1 MKKTKIWGLLTS
13 AAAAAVLALAAAP
26 WSASAAWEQID
37 SMGDLNGD
45 KQVNVADLV
54 TLCKH
59 LHGAQPLGDKS
70 VCTLSSGKY
79 AIKTAPEKVITVSG
93 GTSVQKADL
102 NRDGTVD
109 IFG

>member
-45 KQVNVADLV
+45 KQVNDFLLINVKNIIFLK
-54 TLCKH
+54 LKH
-59 LHGAQPLGDKS
+59 NYS
-70 VCTLSSGKY
+70 V
-79 AIKTAPEKVITVSG
+79 
-93 GTSVQKADL
+93 
-102 NRDGTVD
+102 
-109 IFG
+109 